1 LQQKGFTLVELM
13 VVLAIMGILA
23 VTAIPLTGIYR
34 QKAYGAEATALAKE
48 LADAE
53 VMYYLEHNN
62 FFPDEGETIDIYS
75 NDDPSDPNVVRIRN
89 DLKLSLPLNHYL
101 NYQFSIDASD
111 PQNKCVIILITAPF
125 VLYNNGHPY
134 VMVRVFSDGRIEYS

>member
-13 VVLAIMGILA
+13 AVLAILGILV

-34 QKAYGAEATALAKE
+34 QKAYGAQATSLAKQ

-53 VMYYLEHNN
+53 VMYYLEYNK

-75 NDDPSDPNVVRIRN
+75 NNEPSDPNLVRVKN
-89 DLKLSLPLNHYL
+89 SLHLSLPLN
-101 NYQFSIDASD
+101 NYFNYHFAIDASD
-111 PQNKCVIILITAPF
+111 PQNKCVIIEIVAPF
-125 VLYNNGHPY
+125 VLYTNGHPY
-134 VMVRVFSDGRIEYS
+134 LFIKVSSDGRVDYF